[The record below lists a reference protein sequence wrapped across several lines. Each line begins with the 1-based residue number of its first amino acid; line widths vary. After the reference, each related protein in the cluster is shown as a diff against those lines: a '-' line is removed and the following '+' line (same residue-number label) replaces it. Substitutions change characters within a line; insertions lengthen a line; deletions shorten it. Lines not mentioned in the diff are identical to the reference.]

1 MKKVI
6 SFSLMLM
13 VGLVLS
19 QMLPAQLG
27 EYNNLFREGVGIML
41 GICLAFIMINV
52 GREFEID
59 KRNIRGYAKDY
70 FVAMFAAAVPWLL
83 IALYYIFVLLPSTMW
98 GEGDVWKETLLL
110 SRFAAPTS
118 AGILFA
124 MLAAL
129 SLQKSWIYQKI
140 QVLAIFDD
148 LDTILLMIPLQ
159 VAMIGLKWQ
168 MGAVLFVVCLLL
180 WLGWKYMSRLNVPQ
194 GWKSILSYAIFTY
207 GMTLAVY
214 VATEHFFGAEGSIH
228 IEVLLPAFVLGMIIK
243 NRHVEGKQE
252 ERVSTAISLLFML
265 LVGMSMPLINAG
277 ETEGETL
284 SIIGALPMM
293 PWGELALHV
302 VLVSLLSNV
311 GKLAYRAFGP
321 FGRNVHPR
329 RGGCRSY
336 LHCAWLQYRR
346 TNTLDFDFD
355 ISSQPDTDYRICLL
369 SEISRF
375 EGNKEIIRVIKPT
388 IWSVLFVIITSICR
402 CCRDTRQRFF

>member
-13 VGLVLS
+13 IGLVLS

-27 EYNNLFREGVGIML
+27 EYEGLFREGIGILL
-41 GICLAFIMINV
+41 GVCLAFIMINV

-59 KRNIRGYAKDY
+59 KQNVRGYAKDY

-83 IALYYIFVLLPSTMW
+83 IALYYIFVLLPSDMW
-98 GEGDVWKETLLL
+98 GEGEVWKETLLL

-129 SLQKSWIYQKI
+129 NLQKSWIYQKI

-180 WLGWKYMSRLNVPQ
+180 WLGWKYMSRLNLPQ
-194 GWKSILSYAIFTY
+194 GWKSILSYAVLTY
-207 GMTLAVY
+207 GLTLVVY
-214 VATEHFFGAEGSIH
+214 VLTEHFFGAEGSIH
-228 IEVLLPAFVLGMIIK
+228 IEVLLPAFVFGMIIK
-243 NRHVEGKQE
+243 NRHVGGKQE

-265 LVGMSMPLINAG
+265 LVGMSMPLIDSGNAAN
-277 ETEGETL
+277 EAS
-284 SIIGALPMM
+284 SIIGAIPMM
-293 PWGELALHV
+293 PWGELTIHV
-302 VLVSLLSNV
+302 VLVSLISNIGKLVPMFFYRDHSLTERLALSVGMFTRGEVGAGVIFIALGYNIGGPILLISVLTLVLNLILTIGFVYIVKYLALKSLSN
-311 GKLAYRAFGP
+311 K
-321 FGRNVHPR
+321 
-329 RGGCRSY
+329 
-336 LHCAWLQYRR
+336 
-346 TNTLDFDFD
+346 
-355 ISSQPDTDYRICLL
+355 
-369 SEISRF
+369 
-375 EGNKEIIRVIKPT
+375 
-388 IWSVLFVIITSICR
+388 
-402 CCRDTRQRFF
+402 

>member
-243 NRHVEGKQE
+243 NRHVGGKQE

-284 SIIGALPMM
+284 SIIGAIPMM

-311 GKLAYRAFGP
+311 GKLVPMFFYRDHSLTERLALSVGMFTRGEVGAGVIFIALGYNIGGP
-321 FGRNVHPR
+321 ILLISILTLVLNLILTIGFV
-329 RGGCRSY
+329 Y
-336 LHCAWLQYRR
+336 LVKYLALKGTKKQ
-346 TNTLDFDFD
+346 N
-355 ISSQPDTDYRICLL
+355 
-369 SEISRF
+369 
-375 EGNKEIIRVIKPT
+375 
-388 IWSVLFVIITSICR
+388 
-402 CCRDTRQRFF
+402 